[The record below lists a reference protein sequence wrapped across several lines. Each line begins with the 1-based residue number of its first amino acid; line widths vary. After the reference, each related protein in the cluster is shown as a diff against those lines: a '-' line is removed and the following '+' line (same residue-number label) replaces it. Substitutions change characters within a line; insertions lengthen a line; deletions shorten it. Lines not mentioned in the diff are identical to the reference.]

1 VEQKQIIIKRGKSQY
16 LYTKSEKYLDFS
28 LSSGALIFG
37 HSNKIFKNSILSQID
52 NGSNYSS
59 NNVNKEN
66 YLKTLKENFR
76 TLSNFEFSNSGSEAN
91 LRALRLARAIT
102 DKKKYAM
109 VNGSWHGSIDQ
120 FLFDLKTNQK
130 NKIPKIKNLSSG
142 VTRSKDLIILPYNNI
157 ELSKKILNKN
167 KNQISVI
174 VIEPI
179 QCGIPN
185 TKSIK
190 YLKFL
195 QNYCMKKNILLWFDE
210 VITGMRVDKLA
221 VFQKYSLKPDIV
233 TFAKCFGGGMP
244 IGITAFNKKL
254 EKIKKSLK
262 QEVFFGGTFSGNPI
276 STKVGLETFKYYLK
290 NQEHINK
297 KINNLAYKLERE
309 VNDFCSEN
317 KFKFKLQRYESIL
330 RPIFTDKNIL
340 NKMQREKYDKNFLN
354 SINFKN
360 FLLSQNIFISSNCSF
375 FISACH
381 NTQNIKILIKTIK
394 KYLINEYS

>member
-1 VEQKQIIIKRGKSQY
+1 M
-16 LYTKSEKYLDFS
+16 DFS

-37 HSNKIFKNSILSQID
+37 HSNKIFKKSILSQID
-52 NGSNYSS
+52 KGSNYSS

-66 YLKTLKENFR
+66 YLKILKENFK
-76 TLSNFEFSNSGSEAN
+76 TLSSFEFSNSGSEAN

-102 DKKKYAM
+102 NKKKYAM

-142 VTRSKDLIILPYNNI
+142 VTRSKDLIILPYNDI

-167 KNQISVI
+167 KDQISVI
-174 VIEPI
+174 VVEPI

-185 TKSIK
+185 TKSVK

-195 QNYCMKKNILLWFDE
+195 QNFCRKKNILLWFDE
-210 VITGMRVDKLA
+210 VITGMRVNKLA

-254 EKIKKSLK
+254 EKIKKTLK

-290 NQEHINK
+290 NQKHINK
-297 KINNLAYKLERE
+297 KINNLAYILERE
-309 VNDFCSEN
+309 VNDFCLEN

-354 SINFKN
+354 SISFKN

-381 NTQNIKILIKTIK
+381 NSQNIKILIKTIK